1 MTLHRKL
8 LTTFGILALLGMVVA
23 GVSIWATVQWDRTN
37 EQVDDHYTRSLQVQ
51 RIRAATLEATRE
63 VSDAL
68 SDEDP
73 DARQDFED
81 ALEPVERDFRV
92 WSNLAQ
98 TDEERR
104 QVRRVR
110 EAYDTIIE
118 DSERFFDLMKS
129 GRREEAA
136 KLADGKI
143 EEGDFDDFKAAV
155 ETAIASDRDYRDTV
169 RADNENT
176 RSTAQLVLVISAFGT
191 VSLLLLVAA
200 YFASDLF
207 RPLKDVEQAL
217 GDVEKG
223 DLDRRLDE
231 ERSDE
236 LGAVS
241 RAFNRMVEAIAQR
254 EQVGGLAA
262 MPVGDGEGNGAA
274 WMSTPSR
281 VTLHRLV
288 SQLRSRIS
296 QLDSENAGEGAN
308 GAPEQRE
315 LVGQLDRLSQ
325 AVARVTEFGFPL
337 DLNLARADVR
347 ELLYEVVARFQDEF
361 AERAVSLDLEISP
374 EIDHAVVDRLKMR
387 EVLSELVRNA
397 LAALPER
404 GGHLGLR
411 SRVSGDGP
419 ELFIEVADDG
429 VGAEQSLLEEAF
441 DPENVGEDEQLHTGL
456 VLTKAIVEQHGGEL
470 DIESIPGQGT
480 YVQIRLPL
488 RE

>member
-1 MTLHRKL
+1 MTLRRKL

-37 EQVDDHYTRSLQVQ
+37 EQVDDHYTRSLQAQ

-63 VSDAL
+63 VPDAL

-73 DARQDFED
+73 DARQEFEN
-81 ALEPVERDFRV
+81 ALEPVERDFEL
-92 WSNLAQ
+92 WSNLAE

-110 EAYDTIIE
+110 EAYDTIIN
-118 DSERFFDLMKS
+118 DSERFFDLMEN

-136 KLADGKI
+136 RLADGKI
-143 EEGDFDDFKAAV
+143 EEGDFDDFEAAV
-155 ETAIASDRDYRDTV
+155 EAAIASDRDYRDTV

-176 RSTAQLVLVISAFGT
+176 RSTAQLVLIISAFGT

-200 YFASDLF
+200 YLASDLF
-207 RPLKDVEQAL
+207 RPLKEVEQAL
-217 GDVEKG
+217 EDVEKG

-254 EQVGGLAA
+254 EQVGGLTA
-262 MPVGDGEGNGAA
+262 MSEGDGEGNGTA
-274 WMSTPSR
+274 WRSAPSR

-296 QLDSENAGEGAN
+296 QLDGVDAGDGAS
-308 GAPEQRE
+308 EQRE
-315 LVGQLDRLSQ
+315 LIVQLDRLSQ
-325 AVARVTEFGFPL
+325 AVARVTDFGFPL

-347 ELLYEVVARFQDEF
+347 ELLYEVVARFQVEF
-361 AERAVSLDLEISP
+361 AERAISLDLEVSP

-387 EVLSELVRNA
+387 EALSELVRNA

-419 ELFIEVADDG
+419 DLFIEVADDG
-429 VGAEQSLLEEAF
+429 AGAEQSLIEAAF
-441 DPENVGEDEQLHTGL
+441 DPQNVGEDEQLHTGL
-456 VLTKAIVEQHGGEL
+456 ILTKATVEQHGGDL